1 MAPPTRCRSC
11 GSASRRSSSGRSGP
25 GTMARASGSRSPR
38 SRPTAKRWSRS
49 SEPSRTVSMTEPRPL
64 GPGWAPKKPP
74 PNGDGEAPPKPRRF
88 WWRFT
93 LAAVLIVAVSAAT
106 TAAAT
111 LLYLDSIANAIQPK
125 NNKLQKKLN
134 KFLVDAGSGGAQTFL
149 VIGSDKRANEA
160 EDPGRSDTTMLVRLD
175 PDKGLISM
183 MSIPR
188 DLKVEIPGYGTG
200 KFNEAYSYG
209 GTKLTLRTV
218 KDLTGLPINH
228 VVNVDFLG
236 FAQGVY
242 AIGCV
247 YTDVDRRYYH
257 SNEGVDPSEQYA
269 EINVQPGYQLMCG
282 KQALDYVRYRHTDTD
297 IVRSARQQDFLSA
310 ARSRVSVQDIVFD
323 QGELVEAFTD
333 YTTSDIADKETLL
346 EVLKLLAASR
356 NSTINEVHFPAELG
370 PSFVYTTESALA
382 AAVEEFLGGE
392 TPQEAKAAQRRQR
405 EEAEAGRKKRQKH
418 KQKAKHKKPKVDV
431 SKSGTDGLVPAR
443 EAGEAEGKAAAR
455 RARGYFPIYCPTRLP
470 EGARFVETNPY
481 EKVIDPYVY
490 NLKDEDDN
498 RHLAYRMM
506 MVAEMSDGTHYFG
519 LQGIRGW
526 SDPPI
531 LDDPSLVKEI
541 NGREYDIFVDGEN
554 VKMVAWRR
562 GDNAYWISND
572 LLRTLTNEQMIGL
585 ARSADVIIAKK
596 KPRKKGRRNP

>member
-1 MAPPTRCRSC
+1 
-11 GSASRRSSSGRSGP
+11 
-25 GTMARASGSRSPR
+25 
-38 SRPTAKRWSRS
+38 
-49 SEPSRTVSMTEPRPL
+49 MTEPA

-74 PNGDGEAPPKPRRF
+74 PAGNGDEAPKPKRF
-88 WWRFT
+88 WWRFA
-93 LAAVLIVAVSAAT
+93 LASVLIVAISAAT

-125 NNKLQKKLN
+125 NDKLQKRLN
-134 KFLVDAGSGGAQTFL
+134 KFLADAGDGGAQTFL

-209 GTKLTLRTV
+209 GTKLTLQTV
-218 KDLTGLPINH
+218 KELTDLPINH

-247 YTDVDRRYYH
+247 YVDIDRRYYH
-257 SNEGVDPSEQYA
+257 SNAESAEQYA

-297 IVRSARQQDFLSA
+297 IVRSARQQEFLSA
-310 ARSRVSVQDIVFD
+310 ARSRISVEDLVFD
-323 QGELVEAFTD
+323 QGELIEAFTD
-333 YTTSDIADKETLL
+333 YTTSDISDGKTLL
-346 EVLKLLAASR
+346 EVLKLLGASR
-356 NSTINEVHFPAELG
+356 NATINEVNFPAELG
-370 PSFVYTTESALA
+370 PSFVYTTPG
-382 AAVEEFLGGE
+382 AVEEAVQEFLGGE
-392 TPQEAKAAQRRQR
+392 TTQEAKAAQRQSR
-405 EEAEAGRKKRQKH
+405 EEAEAGKKHHKKQKPKKRQKP
-418 KQKAKHKKPKVDV
+418 KKPEVEVAKP
-431 SKSGTDGLVPAR
+431 GTDGLVPAS
-443 EAGEAEGKAAAR
+443 EAGEAEAKIAAR
-455 RARGYFPIYCPTRLP
+455 RARGFFPIYYPTRLP
-470 EGARFVETNPY
+470 EGTRFVESDPY
-481 EKVIDPYVY
+481 EKVVDPYVY
-490 NLKDEDDN
+490 NLKDEDGN
-498 RHLAYRMM
+498 RHIAYRMV

-519 LQGIRGW
+519 VQGIRDW

-531 LDDPSLVKEI
+531 LDDPSLTKEI
-541 NGREYDIFVDGEN
+541 NGRDYDIYVDGEN

-562 GDNAYWISND
+562 GENAYWVSND
-572 LLRTLTNEQMIGL
+572 LLRTLTNDQMIGM
-585 ARSADVIIAKK
+585 ARSAKVLVPSEKK
-596 KPRKKGRRNP
+596 KRHSKPGRSRG

>member
-1 MAPPTRCRSC
+1 
-11 GSASRRSSSGRSGP
+11 
-25 GTMARASGSRSPR
+25 
-38 SRPTAKRWSRS
+38 
-49 SEPSRTVSMTEPRPL
+49 MTEPRPL

-74 PNGDGEAPPKPRRF
+74 PQGNGDEPPKPKRF
-88 WWRFT
+88 WWRFA
-93 LAAVLIVAVSAAT
+93 LASFLIVAISAGA

-125 NNKLQKKLN
+125 NDKLQKRLN
-134 KFLVDAGSGGAQTFL
+134 KFLADAGDGGAQTFL

-175 PDKGLISM
+175 PDKDLISM

-200 KFNEAYSYG
+200 KFNEAYAYG
-209 GTKLTLRTV
+209 GTKLTLQTV
-218 KDLTGLPINH
+218 KDLTDLPINH

-247 YTDVDRRYYH
+247 YVDIDRRYYH
-257 SNEGVDPSEQYA
+257 SNVESAEQYA

-297 IVRSARQQDFLSA
+297 IVRSARQQEFLSA
-310 ARSRVSVQDIVFD
+310 ARSRISVQDLVFD

-333 YTTSDIADKETLL
+333 YTTSDISDGKTLL
-346 EVLKLLAASR
+346 EVLKLLGASR
-356 NSTINEVHFPAELG
+356 NSTINEVNFPAELG
-370 PSFVYTTESALA
+370 PSFVYTTPGAVE
-382 AAVEEFLGGE
+382 AAVQEFLGGE
-392 TPQEAKAAQRRQR
+392 TTQEAKAAQRQSR
-405 EEAEAGRKKRQKH
+405 EEAEAGKKQHK
-418 KQKAKHKKPKVDV
+418 KQKPKKKAKPKKPQVEVAKPG
-431 SKSGTDGLVPAR
+431 SDGLVPAS
-443 EAGEAEGKAAAR
+443 EAGEAEAKIAAR
-455 RARGYFPIYCPTRLP
+455 RARGFFPIYYPTRLP
-470 EGARFVETNPY
+470 EGTRYVESDPY

-490 NLKDEDDN
+490 NLKDEDGN
-498 RHLAYRMM
+498 RHVAYRMVL
-506 MVAEMSDGTHYFG
+506 VAELSDGTHYFG
-519 LQGIRGW
+519 VQGIRGW

-531 LDDPSLVKEI
+531 LDDPSLTKTI
-541 NGREYDIFVDGEN
+541 HGRDYDIYVDGEN

-572 LLRTLTNEQMIGL
+572 LLRTLSNDQMIGM
-585 ARSADVIIAKK
+585 ARSAKVLVPTKK
-596 KPRKKGRRNP
+596 KQPKPGRSRG

>member
-1 MAPPTRCRSC
+1 
-11 GSASRRSSSGRSGP
+11 
-25 GTMARASGSRSPR
+25 
-38 SRPTAKRWSRS
+38 
-49 SEPSRTVSMTEPRPL
+49 MTEPI
-64 GPGWAPKKPP
+64 PGWAPKKPP
-74 PNGDGEAPPKPRRF
+74 PSGDPEPAPKPKRF
-88 WWRFT
+88 WWRFV
-93 LAAVLIVAVSAAT
+93 LASVLIVAISAAT
-106 TAAAT
+106 TATAT

-125 NNKLQKKLN
+125 NDKLQKKLN
-134 KFLVDAGSGGAQTFL
+134 RFLADAGDGGAQTFL

-218 KDLTGLPINH
+218 KALTGLPINH

-257 SNEGVDPSEQYA
+257 SNEGVPPSEQYA

-297 IVRSARQQDFLSA
+297 IVRSARQQDFLTQ
-310 ARSRVSVQDIVFD
+310 ARSRVSVKDIVFD

-333 YTTSDIADKETLL
+333 YTTSDISDKETLL

-370 PSFVYTTESALA
+370 PSFVYTTESALE
-382 AAVEEFLGGE
+382 AAVQEFLGGE
-392 TPQEAKAAQRRQR
+392 TVQEAKASQRRQR
-405 EEAEAGRKKRQKH
+405 QEAAAGRRRAQKEKPKRKP
-418 KQKAKHKKPKVDV
+418 KRKKPKVEV
-431 SKSGTDGLVPAR
+431 AKPGSDGLVPAR
-443 EAGEAEGKAAAR
+443 EAGEAEAKIAAR
-455 RARGYFPIYCPTRLP
+455 RARGFFPIYYPTRLP
-470 EGARFVETNPY
+470 EGTRFVETNPY
-481 EKVIDPYVY
+481 EKVVDPYLY
-490 NLKDEDDN
+490 NLKDEDGN
-498 RHLAYRMM
+498 RHLAYRMVL
-506 MVAEMSDGTHYFG
+506 VAEMSDGTHYFG
-519 LQGIRGW
+519 VQGIRGW

-531 LDDPSLVKEI
+531 LDDPSLTKEI
-541 NGREYDIFVDGEN
+541 NGRDYDIFVDGEN

-562 GDNAYWISND
+562 GENVYWVSND
-572 LLRTLTNEQMIGL
+572 LLRTLTNEQMVGL
-585 ARSADVIIAKK
+585 ARSANVFIAKK
-596 KPRKKGRRNP
+596 KTKKKGRRQP

>member
-1 MAPPTRCRSC
+1 
-11 GSASRRSSSGRSGP
+11 
-25 GTMARASGSRSPR
+25 
-38 SRPTAKRWSRS
+38 
-49 SEPSRTVSMTEPRPL
+49 MTEPKSL

-74 PNGDGEAPPKPRRF
+74 PSGDGEPAPKPRRF
-88 WWRFT
+88 WWRFA
-93 LAAVLIVAVSAAT
+93 LASFLIVAVSAGT

-134 KFLVDAGSGGAQTFL
+134 KFLADAGDGGAQTFL

-175 PDKGLISM
+175 PDKSLISM

-209 GTKLTLRTV
+209 GTKLTLQTV
-218 KDLTGLPINH
+218 KELTDLPINH

-247 YTDVDRRYYH
+247 YADVDRRYYH
-257 SNEGVDPSEQYA
+257 SNEGVAPSEQYA

-297 IVRSARQQDFLSA
+297 IVRSARQQEFLAA
-310 ARSRVSVQDIVFD
+310 ARSRISVQDIVFD

-333 YTTSDIADKETLL
+333 YTTSDISDGKTLL
-346 EVLKLLAASR
+346 EVLKTLAASR

-370 PSFVYTTESALA
+370 PSFVYTTPAAVE

-392 TPQEAKAAQRRQR
+392 TTQEAKAAQRQSR
-405 EEAEAGRKKRQKH
+405 EEAAAGKKKHHGQKP
-418 KQKAKHKKPKVDV
+418 KKKAKPKKPKVEV
-431 SKSGTDGLVPAR
+431 AKPGSDGLVPAS
-443 EAGEAEGKAAAR
+443 EAGEAEAKIAAR
-455 RARGYFPIYCPTRLP
+455 RARGFFPIYYPTRLP
-470 EGARFVETNPY
+470 EGTRYVESDPY
-481 EKVIDPYVY
+481 EKVVDPYVY
-490 NLKDEDDN
+490 NLKDEDGN
-498 RHLAYRMM
+498 RHVAYRMVV
-506 MVAEMSDGTHYFG
+506 VAEWTDGTHYFG
-519 LQGIRGW
+519 VQGIRGW

-531 LDDPSLVKEI
+531 LEDPSLTKTI
-541 NGREYDIFVDGEN
+541 HGRDYDVYVDGEN

-562 GDNAYWISND
+562 GENVYWVSND
-572 LLRTLTNEQMIGL
+572 LLRTLTNDQMIGM
-585 ARSADVIIAKK
+585 ARSAKVLVPAKK
-596 KPRKKGRRNP
+596 KKQPKPGRSRG

>member
-1 MAPPTRCRSC
+1 
-11 GSASRRSSSGRSGP
+11 
-25 GTMARASGSRSPR
+25 
-38 SRPTAKRWSRS
+38 
-49 SEPSRTVSMTEPRPL
+49 MTESL
-64 GPGWAPKKPP
+64 GPGWGPKKPP
-74 PNGDGEAPPKPRRF
+74 PNGDGEPAPKPRRF
-88 WWRFT
+88 WWRFL
-93 LAAVLIVAVSAAT
+93 LASVLIVAVSAAT

-125 NNKLQKKLN
+125 NNKLQKKVE
-134 KFLVDAGSGGAQTFL
+134 KFLTDAGGAQTFL
-149 VIGSDKRANEA
+149 IIGSDKRANEA

-209 GTKLTLRTV
+209 GTSLTLQTV
-218 KDLTGLPINH
+218 KELTDLPINH

-247 YTDVDRRYYH
+247 YVDIDRRYYH
-257 SNEGVDPSEQYA
+257 SNAESAEQYA

-297 IVRSARQQDFLSA
+297 IVRSARQQEFLSA
-310 ARSRVSVQDIVFD
+310 ARSRVSVKDLVFD

-333 YTTSDIADKETLL
+333 YTTSDISDGKTLL
-346 EVLKLLAASR
+346 EVLKLLGASR

-370 PSFVYTTESALA
+370 PSFVYTTPG
-382 AAVEEFLGGE
+382 AVEEAVQEFLGGE
-392 TPQEAKAAQRRQR
+392 TTQEAKAAQRQSR
-405 EEAEAGRKKRQKH
+405 EEAEAGKK
-418 KQKAKHKKPKVDV
+418 KHKKHKPKKKQKPKKPQVEV
-431 SKSGTDGLVPAR
+431 AKPGSDGLVPAS
-443 EAGEAEGKAAAR
+443 EAGEAEAKIAAR
-455 RARGYFPIYCPTRLP
+455 RSRGFFPIYYPTRLP
-470 EGARFVETNPY
+470 EGARFVESDPY
-481 EKVIDPYVY
+481 EKVVDPYVY

-498 RHLAYRMM
+498 RHVAYRMVL
-506 MVAEMSDGTHYFG
+506 VAEMSDGAHYFG
-519 LQGIRGW
+519 VQGIRGW

-531 LDDPSLVKEI
+531 LDDPSLTKTI
-541 NGREYDIFVDGEN
+541 HGRDYDIYVDGES

-562 GDNAYWISND
+562 GDNVYWISND
-572 LLRTLTNEQMIGL
+572 LLRTLTNDQMIGM
-585 ARSADVIIAKK
+585 ARSAKVLVPVNKK
-596 KPRKKGRRNP
+596 KQPKPGRSRG

>member
-1 MAPPTRCRSC
+1 
-11 GSASRRSSSGRSGP
+11 
-25 GTMARASGSRSPR
+25 
-38 SRPTAKRWSRS
+38 
-49 SEPSRTVSMTEPRPL
+49 MTEPL

-74 PNGDGEAPPKPRRF
+74 PEGDGGEPPKPKRF

-106 TAAAT
+106 TATAT

-125 NNKLQKKLN
+125 NDKLQKRLGEILEVAEN
-134 KFLVDAGSGGAQTFL
+134 GGAQTFL

-188 DLKVEIPGYGTG
+188 DLKVEIPEYGTG

-218 KDLTGLPINH
+218 KKLTGLPINH
-228 VVNVDFLG
+228 VVNIDFLG

-257 SNEGVDPSEQYA
+257 SNEGVPPSEQYA
-269 EINVQPGYQLMCG
+269 EIDVKPGYQLMCG

-297 IVRSARQQDFLSA
+297 IVRSARQQDFLSQ
-310 ARSRVSVQDIVFD
+310 ARSRISVQDLVFD

-333 YTTSDIADKETLL
+333 YTTSDISDGKTLL

-356 NSTINEVHFPAELG
+356 NSTINEVNFPAELG
-370 PSFVYTTESALA
+370 PSFVYTTDSALD

-392 TPQEAKAAQRRQR
+392 TVQEAKAAQRRQR
-405 EEAEAGRKKRQKH
+405 EEAEATKKRTHPKQKKAKKQKRQKP
-418 KQKAKHKKPKVDV
+418 QVKVDG
-431 SKSGTDGLVPAR
+431 SGSDGLVPAG
-443 EAGEAEGKAAAR
+443 EAGKAEAQIAVR
-455 RARGYFPIYCPTRLP
+455 RSRGFFPIYYPTRLP
-470 EGARFVETNPY
+470 EGTRFVETNPY
-481 EKVIDPYVY
+481 EKVVDPYVY
-490 NLKDEDDN
+490 NLKDEDGN
-498 RHLAYRMM
+498 RHLAYRMVL
-506 MVAEMSDGTHYFG
+506 VAEMSDGTHYFG
-519 LQGIRGW
+519 VQGIRGW

-531 LDDPSLVKEI
+531 LDDPSLTKEI
-541 NGREYDIFVDGEN
+541 NGRDYDIYVDGEN

-562 GDNAYWISND
+562 GDNVYWVSND
-572 LLRTLTNEQMIGL
+572 LLRTLTNEQMIGM
-585 ARSADVIIAKK
+585 ARSAKVIVPKK
-596 KPRKKGRRNP
+596 KPKKAGRSR